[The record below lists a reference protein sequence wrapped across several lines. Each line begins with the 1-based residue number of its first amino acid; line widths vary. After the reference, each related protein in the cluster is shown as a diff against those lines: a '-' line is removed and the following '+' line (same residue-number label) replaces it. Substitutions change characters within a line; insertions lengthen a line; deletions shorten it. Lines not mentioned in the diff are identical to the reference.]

1 MDFTASGRKRVRAL
15 ESTADN
21 HPGIHPARASNL
33 NTAQNIARVLREQIL
48 TGKLAPNTRVTQR
61 DLAAQFGRSPMPA
74 RDAVKILLAEGLVIQ
89 EGSKTILVAPV
100 TLDDFVEIMELRAVL
115 EPHALEL
122 SIPRLTTDHF
132 QKARAVLA
140 RSGTTDDTRE
150 MVENHWAFHRILYS
164 CTGRARLIGLI
175 EQQHNLLARYLLP
188 DWGMLG
194 VMKDWGDDE
203 LQFMELI
210 EQRRIAE
217 AAEWLRRDLRAAADR
232 VIRPAR

>member
-1 MDFTASGRKRVRAL
+1 MDFTTSRRKRVRAL
-15 ESTADN
+15 ESAAD
-21 HPGIHPARASNL
+21 IYPARTSNL
-33 NTAQNIARVLREQIL
+33 NTAQNIARALREQIL
-48 TGKLAPNTRVTQR
+48 TGELAPKTRVTQR

-122 SIPRLTTDHF
+122 SIPRLNADHF
-132 QKARAVLA
+132 LKARALLE
-140 RSGTTDDTRE
+140 RSGTTDDTRV
-150 MVENHWAFHRILYS
+150 MVEDHWAFHRVLYS
-164 CTGRARLIGLI
+164 CAGRPRLIGLI

-188 DWGMLG
+188 DWAMLG
-194 VMKDWGDDE
+194 VMKDWGNDE
-203 LQFMELI
+203 LEFMELI
-210 EQRRIAE
+210 EQRRITDATD
-217 AAEWLRRDLRAAADR
+217 WLRCDLRAAAER